1 MSRPPRLLGA
11 GGAFVLLVEGVQ
23 ARPAWQLRL
32 LSELLDGHAAPAG
45 LLDPSRG
52 PLLALTLALALAL
65 ALALTLALALAL
77 ALALN
82 T

>member
-1 MSRPPRLLGA
+1 M
-11 GGAFVLLVEGVQ
+11 LLVEGVQ